1 MKNKRQKFYA
11 IKIGKGVENK
21 IVTSWEECKELV
33 QGFPAVYK
41 SFFTIEEAVKYLDTV
56 DVDKVRDQARYCM
69 ENKLNKIYV
78 ESKPTKVDKVTKPKV
93 KKEPIRVVRSRLT
106 QTDYFRFEEKCKE
119 MGLDQSN
126 VIKQLILEWLD

>member
-1 MKNKRQKFYA
+1 
-11 IKIGKGVENK
+11 
-21 IVTSWEECKELV
+21 
-33 QGFPAVYK
+33 
-41 SFFTIEEAVKYLDTV
+41 
-56 DVDKVRDQARYCM
+56 M

-93 KKEPIRVVRSRLT
+93 KKEPVRVVRSRLT

>member
-21 IVTSWEECKELV
+21 IVTSWEECKGLV

-41 SFFTIEEAVKYLDTV
+41 SFLTIEEAVKYLDTV

-69 ENKLNKIYV
+69 ENKLNKI
-78 ESKPTKVDKVTKPKV
+78 
-93 KKEPIRVVRSRLT
+93 
-106 QTDYFRFEEKCKE
+106 
-119 MGLDQSN
+119 
-126 VIKQLILEWLD
+126 